1 MDIAPS
7 PLADTMLCP
16 PPVLGLFQVIPASI
30 RQRIPGFY
38 PSLQLRTALER
49 TDPQAKATREW
60 STLRSASEPDLDY
73 YGTEPIATAGDLQRP
88 QTARSTAVDQVSCRS
103 RISGKLSGGG
113 EDRQVADSLS
123 LTADYEPHSGIGWN
137 RVAPALSLLQNSG
150 NEARRPNCDGRLA
163 RSLFL
168 HALGYLLSAL
178 PDDLSP
184 EEAAS
189 LKNNIPGKV
198 NRSLASSSSAGTD
211 HPPGSLQRQS
221 MQGSVQPSC
230 VHRFLAFMIIQF
242 SLVVHFLMPYIK
254 VLLQHMYQYERS
266 HRITER
272 VFSTALGAADHLGK
286 GGCNLGSR
294 VMTMQEGKLGAKVSE
309 AAAWWMEGVAGGV
322 CEGVGE
328 GMAILGFTRPNFDSR
343 PPQPQSPEVD
353 S

>member
-16 PPVLGLFQVIPASI
+16 LPVLGLFQVIPASI
-30 RQRIPGFY
+30 RQRIPSLY
-38 PSLQLRTALER
+38 PSVQLKTGLER
-49 TDPQAKATREW
+49 TDLPAKVGRDW
-60 STLRSASEPDLDY
+60 STLRSVSEPELDY

-88 QTARSTAVDQVSCRS
+88 QTAGSTAVDQVSCHS
-103 RISGKLSGGG
+103 RVSGKHSDCGN
-113 EDRQVADSLS
+113 DHQVADSVS
-123 LTADYEPHSGIGWN
+123 LTANYEPHSGIGWN
-137 RVAPALSLLQNSG
+137 RVTPALSLLQNCG

-168 HALGYLLSAL
+168 HALGYLLGAL

-184 EEAAS
+184 DEATS
-189 LKNNIPGKV
+189 LKSSIPGKV
-198 NRSLASSSSAGTD
+198 KRSIAPSSVGTG
-211 HPPGSLQRQS
+211 HAPGSMTRQS
-221 MQGSVQPSC
+221 VQDSVQPSC
-230 VHRFLAFMIIQF
+230 IHRLLAFTIIQF
-242 SLVVHFLMPYIK
+242 SLLVHFLMPYIK
-254 VLLQHMYQYERS
+254 VLLQNMYQYERS

-294 VMTMQEGKLGAKVSE
+294 VMTMQEGKLGAKVSG

-328 GMAILGFTRPNFDSR
+328 GMAILGFTRPDPDSTA
-343 PPQPQSPEVD
+343 PAQSPE